1 MEPVCRSTCDSKY
14 HTSTCNPHKNGSFF
28 TQLQKKKSQL
38 PQKHRSTF
46 NGMAGHGRRPR
57 TAGVVKRRAGH
68 AQDHS
73 IEHTSCF
80 SLCTAQHVR
89 VEKLFG
95 SMHRCL
101 QLLAAESEQLSAR
114 ICRLK
119 RAESRSEIASEITSE
134 SASESSQRPLRPLAR
149 QTRSTTCHSP
159 AYKRGGSPYAYL
171 SAEKGTLSCFPHK
184 RPGPT

>member
-1 MEPVCRSTCDSKY
+1 MCTQIHRLAAQVPGWHKYKGQPVVCYGPACKTKCVQVDLWNLCTGRPVIANITRRPVT
-14 HTSTCNPHKNGSFF
+14 HTKMAPFSRIF
-28 TQLQKKKSQL
+28 KKKSRNC
-38 PQKHRSTF
+38 HRNTVQREV
-46 NGMAGHGRRPR
+46 GMAGHGRRPR

-101 QLLAAESEQLSAR
+101 QLLAAESERLSAR

-119 RAESRSEIASEITSE
+119 RA
-134 SASESSQRPLRPLAR
+134 
-149 QTRSTTCHSP
+149 
-159 AYKRGGSPYAYL
+159 
-171 SAEKGTLSCFPHK
+171 
-184 RPGPT
+184 